1 MINLVLADHYL
12 RQQSS
17 QLHWIPGPPLGI
29 QGIIFAAITFLSVS
43 YGNEKEH
50 DVSYD
55 HGGSML
61 PQTRILPKTP
71 KKILSGSS
79 RPGLFSHDSKPHP
92 LLAPFYSAVA
102 GLTFFFLLM
111 FFQVTLI
118 AHIFWINKIQV
129 LSEISIES
137 GFLSLLPDWKQ
148 FCSSET
154 FSLLT
159 NVPTEYSGFRRE
171 CFHTSEQP

>member
-1 MINLVLADHYL
+1 
-12 RQQSS
+12 
-17 QLHWIPGPPLGI
+17 LGI
-29 QGIIFAAITFLSVS
+29 FFAEVTFVSVL

-61 PQTRILPKTP
+61 PQTRILPKTS

-111 FFQVTLI
+111 FFQVTLL
-118 AHIFWINKIQV
+118 AHIF
-129 LSEISIES
+129 
-137 GFLSLLPDWKQ
+137 
-148 FCSSET
+148 
-154 FSLLT
+154 
-159 NVPTEYSGFRRE
+159 
-171 CFHTSEQP
+171 